1 MHVHSL
7 KLCSLAVFR
16 WPMAS
21 PTGLPHAS
29 TAERVCPC
37 LLCFIC
43 LAQELKEVQVNADE
57 PEPGSLMV
65 PAEGDPP
72 AEADMKR
79 EC

>member
-1 MHVHSL
+1 MPLPV
-7 KLCSLAVFR
+7 VFY
-16 WPMAS
+16 
-21 PTGLPHAS
+21 
-29 TAERVCPC
+29 
-37 LLCFIC
+37 